1 MSSPLSFAECSPE
14 LPFPGCLWGE
24 LKVILYFQSN
34 FSDKACLVKNKITI
48 CSVKKK
54 NALGK
59 NVSGFPKS

>member
-1 MSSPLSFAECSPE
+1 MLSRR

-24 LKVILYFQSN
+24 LNVILYFQSN

-48 CSVKKK
+48 CNVKKK

-59 NVSGFPKS
+59 KCCRFSQIIINSI